1 MNPSDPYADL
11 RAEFA
16 TGLEGRVA
24 AMRSAL
30 AELSTGFQDGAIDRL
45 HRLSHSCAGTSISF
59 EAERLAQVARM
70 LEEVADQWRGRGDC
84 TSPSWDVAAALLD
97 ELARVAG
104 EYVDAVTI
112 RPVESA
118 AARLAVVG
126 ELAHLINAEY
136 DLPEIFRRA
145 IVLVRGVFDF
155 RRASVVLMDE
165 LHQYYELH
173 TLYDALR
180 GGFITRDLRFSLD
193 EGLTGDVLRTGRPLR
208 GGDVEGKQGI
218 LAEVGHRVSA
228 LLVPLRVDG
237 VVIGTLNFGHEKPDH
252 YTDADLEWA
261 GVVARQIEM
270 SLHFSRLL
278 RTIAQ
283 QGKALARE
291 HRQLE
296 ALIGASDSAIMLV
309 GPDHTV
315 AYANTAMTRLVG
327 IPREAIVGASV
338 SRVHDFL
345 AASLVEPGD
354 LAAQLDTLKG
364 GTPVNDR
371 IELLLPEH
379 TVYQRLAAPVRDGDG
394 TLIGYLLQF
403 RDVTYEA
410 ELERMKSDF
419 VSVVSHELRTPMT
432 SIKTSLA
439 LVLAGAA
446 GALDPSTR
454 ELLEIAAR
462 NSDRLIA
469 LVNDLLDLSRI
480 ETGHVKIHPEP
491 IVLADAV
498 SGGIEMVAAFAA
510 ERGIALD
517 LRGPDDVIMVT
528 AVRDRVIQV
537 MVNLLSNAV
546 KFAPRGSRVAIRWWQ
561 DAEFA
566 TVEVGDQGPG
576 IPSDK
581 LETVFEPFT
590 QVANSMTRDQG
601 GAGLGLTISRGIV
614 QALGGQ
620 IWAESEAGTGARFYV
635 RLRLAAAPAPAGPAP
650 TAPAPWRQ
658 VTILVIH
665 SDPDLQR
672 LCATAFAAEGWRVIP
687 ALNGSE
693 GLSRLGDARVDLIIV
708 GLELSDAHGLAV
720 LEQIRMDPRN
730 CDVPALIISETE
742 VAHLGEHGADGRS
755 SGDSGELV
763 DRVRRLLEVPLR
775 PVVLMVDDDPAMRE
789 SLGKALRRSG
799 YTCLIASDPRQA
811 LELLRQRRP
820 ALVMTDIRMPEI
832 DGLSFLGTLRADPA
846 LAKVPA
852 IVLSGHVGPG
862 IPEQV
867 AALSARLLRK
877 PVDLSELL
885 EEIRELI

>member
-1 MNPSDPYADL
+1 
-11 RAEFA
+11 
-16 TGLEGRVA
+16 
-24 AMRSAL
+24 
-30 AELSTGFQDGAIDRL
+30 
-45 HRLSHSCAGTSISF
+45 
-59 EAERLAQVARM
+59 
-70 LEEVADQWRGRGDC
+70 
-84 TSPSWDVAAALLD
+84 
-97 ELARVAG
+97 
-104 EYVDAVTI
+104 
-112 RPVESA
+112 
-118 AARLAVVG
+118 
-126 ELAHLINAEY
+126 
-136 DLPEIFRRA
+136 
-145 IVLVRGVFDF
+145 
-155 RRASVVLMDE
+155 
-165 LHQYYELH
+165 
-173 TLYDALR
+173 
-180 GGFITRDLRFSLD
+180 
-193 EGLTGDVLRTGRPLR
+193 
-208 GGDVEGKQGI
+208 
-218 LAEVGHRVSA
+218 
-228 LLVPLRVDG
+228 
-237 VVIGTLNFGHEKPDH
+237 
-252 YTDADLEWA
+252 
-261 GVVARQIEM
+261 
-270 SLHFSRLL
+270 
-278 RTIAQ
+278 
-283 QGKALARE
+283 
-291 HRQLE
+291 
-296 ALIGASDSAIMLV
+296 
-309 GPDHTV
+309 
-315 AYANTAMTRLVG
+315 
-327 IPREAIVGASV
+327 
-338 SRVHDFL
+338 
-345 AASLVEPGD
+345 
-354 LAAQLDTLKG
+354 
-364 GTPVNDR
+364 
-371 IELLLPEH
+371 
-379 TVYQRLAAPVRDGDG
+379 
-394 TLIGYLLQF
+394 
-403 RDVTYEA
+403 
-410 ELERMKSDF
+410 
-419 VSVVSHELRTPMT
+419 
-432 SIKTSLA
+432 
-439 LVLAGAA
+439 
-446 GALDPSTR
+446 
-454 ELLEIAAR
+454 
-462 NSDRLIA
+462 
-469 LVNDLLDLSRI
+469 
-480 ETGHVKIHPEP
+480 
-491 IVLADAV
+491 
-498 SGGIEMVAAFAA
+498 
-510 ERGIALD
+510 
-517 LRGPDDVIMVT
+517 MVT
-528 AVRDRVIQV
+528 AVRDRLIQV

-635 RLRLAAAPAPAGPAP
+635 RLRLAAAPAPARPAL

-658 VTILVIH
+658 VTILAIH